1 MSSDPAA
8 RLAEIR
14 GEIDRIDSELL
25 KLLEERTN
33 FALEAGAAKAA
44 LGRPVH
50 DPEREAQLLA
60 RISARAPSLRAK
72 ISASRP
78 TAPRP
83 CTCCALKRG
92 SSSSGRIPMAQ

>member
-1 MSSDPAA
+1 VSADPAA

-14 GEIDRIDSELL
+14 SEIDRIDRELL
-25 KLLEERTN
+25 ILLEERTS

-60 RISARAPSLRAK
+60 RISTRGAGALSAEDLRA
-72 ISASRP
+72 
-78 TAPRP
+78 
-83 CTCCALKRG
+83 LWELL
-92 SSSSGRIPMAQ
+92 MAATRRAESQR

>member
-1 MSSDPAA
+1 VTTDPST

-14 GEIDRIDSELL
+14 AEIDRIDREILG
-25 KLLEERTN
+25 LLEERTN

-60 RISARAPSLRAK
+60 RIGAQGAGALSPADLRALWELL
-72 ISASRP
+72 IEATRRAESR
-78 TAPRP
+78 R
-83 CTCCALKRG
+83 
-92 SSSSGRIPMAQ
+92 

>member
-1 MSSDPAA
+1 MSGDPAA

-14 GEIDRIDSELL
+14 HEIDRIDSELL

-50 DPEREAQLLA
+50 DPEREAQLLT
-60 RISARAPSLRAK
+60 RISARGAGALSPEDLRA
-72 ISASRP
+72 
-78 TAPRP
+78 
-83 CTCCALKRG
+83 LWELL
-92 SSSSGRIPMAQ
+92 MAATRRAESQR

>member
-1 MSSDPAA
+1 MSADPAA

-14 GEIDRIDSELL
+14 REIDRIDSELL

-33 FALEAGAAKAA
+33 FALEAGTAKVA

-60 RISARAPSLRAK
+60 RISAHGAGALSPEDLQALWELLMAATRRAESQR
-72 ISASRP
+72 
-78 TAPRP
+78 
-83 CTCCALKRG
+83 
-92 SSSSGRIPMAQ
+92 

>member
-1 MSSDPAA
+1 MSSEAAA

-14 GEIDRIDSELL
+14 SEIDRIDSELL

-50 DPEREAQLLA
+50 DPEREAQLLT
-60 RISARAPSLRAK
+60 RIGAQGSGALSPEDLRALWELL
-72 ISASRP
+72 IAATRRAESQR
-78 TAPRP
+78 
-83 CTCCALKRG
+83 
-92 SSSSGRIPMAQ
+92 

>member
-33 FALEAGAAKAA
+33 LALEAGAAKAA

-60 RISARAPSLRAK
+60 RISARGAGALSPEDLRA
-72 ISASRP
+72 
-78 TAPRP
+78 
-83 CTCCALKRG
+83 LWVLL
-92 SSSSGRIPMAQ
+92 MAATRRAESQE

>member
-1 MSSDPAA
+1 MSDNPAA

-14 GEIDRIDSELL
+14 GEIDRIDGELL

-33 FALEAGAAKAA
+33 LALEAGAAEAA

-60 RISARAPSLRAK
+60 HISARGAGALSPEDLRALWELL
-72 ISASRP
+72 IAATRRAES
-78 TAPRP
+78 
-83 CTCCALKRG
+83 
-92 SSSSGRIPMAQ
+92 QE

>member
-1 MSSDPAA
+1 VSSDPAA

-14 GEIDRIDSELL
+14 SEIDRIDSALL

-50 DPEREAQLLA
+50 DPDREAQLLT
-60 RISARAPSLRAK
+60 RIGAQGAGALSPEDLRA
-72 ISASRP
+72 
-78 TAPRP
+78 
-83 CTCCALKRG
+83 LWELL
-92 SSSSGRIPMAQ
+92 MAATRRAESQR